1 MKFLAA
7 FVFALLLP
15 AAALAQPTNYAD
27 SCRAWLGLV
36 DAGKYDESW
45 DAASS
50 YFKTKIT
57 KEQWA
62 PMVKAVR
69 DTVGMPLSRA
79 ASQVTPADRLPDA
92 PFGKYLVV
100 VLKTKFQMNQNAT
113 ETVIMKLEDG
123 EWKVTGYFVK

>member
-7 FVFALLLP
+7 FIFALLLP

-27 SCRAWLGLV
+27 NCRTWLGLV

-69 DTVGMPLSRA
+69 DTVGMPLSRS
-79 ASQVTPADRLPDA
+79 ASQVTPTDRLPDA